1 MTASNNS
8 LTIVEQNMLIYPQN
22 ISGCKNVLLIDNQ
35 VKDPELFMSSAN
47 ADTLPII
54 YSSQSNKGE
63 LLTLLQTKFTSIERF
78 GIVFTNDFDPFT
90 TIFLDNQPFFHT
102 TDLIEPPEAPY
113 NNKSENVEF
122 IISTIKTFGVKNID
136 YLACD
141 TLNYPEWVDY
151 YKLITKETS
160 ITIGASNDKTGNIKY
175 GGDWIMESTSEDIEM
190 VYFNENIEYYK
201 YLLGLS
207 SNHTLILKTD
217 GTIYGCG
224 KNSNGQLGN
233 GVTINGSTS
242 ILSLMTAV
250 SGRTPKYISGGENHT
265 IVLMTDGTIYGCGL
279 NNYGQLGL
287 SAGNYDTSKNIL
299 TQMDLSG
306 AIIGGGVNKTPK
318 YIACGYNHTVV
329 LMTDGTIYG
338 CGRNINGQLGISA
351 GNRDT
356 SISILTQMD
365 LSGNVIGTGAG
376 KKTPKYI
383 AGGSVTIVLMTD
395 GTIYGCGLND
405 NEQLGLSAGNYDTSK
420 NILTQMDLSG
430 AIIGGGVNKTP
441 KYIACGVYHTIVLMT
456 DGTIYGCGYN
466 SYGQLGNGGYTATK
480 TLTLMTAVPNR
491 TPKYIAGGYYHT
503 VVLMTDGTIYGCGY
517 NTYGQLG
524 NGVTNSTST
533 LSLMTAVPNR
543 TPKYIAGGYNHTV
556 VLMTDGTIYGCG
568 RNINGQL
575 GNGTTNSSSILSPM
589 TANNNINSTSYIND
603 IVVGFD
609 VNNIN
614 YFPTKSDAL
623 AGTNAFVVDSVTY
636 TIGSDGPFGGYTSW
650 QIASNSTGTSL
661 QNLIYSNGDILNNN
675 NYYNLYPTEMC
686 FLQGSTILCLVDG
699 AEQYIPIEHL
709 VKGTLVKTSLNGYK
723 PVVLVGKGTIHN
735 LGNDERT
742 ENRLYKCPVAKY
754 PHLKDDLY
762 ITGCH
767 SILEFPITETQ
778 KEAIINQMGR
788 LFVTDA
794 KYRLMA
800 CIDERAEPWNS
811 KGEYTIWHIALENSD
826 ELMNYGIYAN
836 GGLLVETCSIWFLK
850 HKTNMAVVG

>member
-1 MTASNNS
+1 MTVSNNS
-8 LTIVEQNMLIYPQN
+8 LTIVEQNMLVYPQN

-54 YSSQSNKGE
+54 YSSQSSKSE
-63 LLTLLQTKFTSIERF
+63 LLTLLQTNFSAIERF
-78 GIVFTNDFDPFT
+78 GIVFTNDFGPFST
-90 TIFLDNQPFFHT
+90 NFLDNQPFFIT
-102 TDLIEPPEAPY
+102 TELIEPVEAPY

-122 IISTIKTFGVKNID
+122 IISIIKTFGVKNID

-141 TLNYPEWVDY
+141 TLNYPVWVDY

-190 VYFNENIEYYK
+190 VYFNESIEYYK
-201 YLLGLS
+201 YLLGGNS
-207 SNHTLILKTD
+207 SHTLILKTD

-224 KNSNGQLGN
+224 KNNYGQLGN
-233 GVTINGSTS
+233 GVTSNGSTKT
-242 ILSLMTAV
+242 LSLMTAV

-265 IVLMTDGTIYGCGL
+265 IVLMTDGTIYGCGY

-299 TQMDLSG
+299 TQMDLSTN
-306 AIIGGGVNKTPK
+306 IIGGGVNKTPK

-338 CGRNINGQLGISA
+338 CGRNTNGQLGISSD
-351 GNRDT
+351 NRDT

-365 LSGNVIGTGAG
+365 LSGAIIGTGAG

-383 AGGSVTIVLMTD
+383 AGGSDTIVLMTD

-405 NEQLGLSAGNYDTSK
+405 YGQLGLSAGNYDTSK
-420 NILTQMDLSG
+420 NILTQMDLSLNV
-430 AIIGGGVNKTP
+430 IGGGVNKTP
-441 KYIACGVYHTIVLMT
+441 KYIACGLYQTIVLMT

-466 SYGQLGNGGYTATK
+466 NYGQLGLSLGNRASTKTILTQMDLSGDVIGGGVNKTPKYIACGLYQTIVLMTDGTVYGCGRNDFGQLGNGGTNNSI
-480 TLTLMTAVPNR
+480 TLT
-491 TPKYIAGGYYHT
+491 
-503 VVLMTDGTIYGCGY
+503 
-517 NTYGQLG
+517 
-524 NGVTNSTST
+524 
-533 LSLMTAVPNR
+533 
-543 TPKYIAGGYNHTV
+543 
-556 VLMTDGTIYGCG
+556 
-568 RNINGQL
+568 
-575 GNGTTNSSSILSPM
+575 PM

-609 VNNIN
+609 DVNTIN
-614 YFPTKSDAL
+614 YFPTKSDAI
-623 AGTNAFVVDSVTY
+623 AGTNAFTGYSITY

-650 QIASNSTGTSL
+650 RIASNSTGTSS
-661 QNLIYSNGDILNNN
+661 QNVIYSNGDILNNN

-686 FLQGSTILCLVDG
+686 FLQGSTIICLVDG
-699 AEQYIPIEHL
+699 AEQYILIEHL
-709 VKGTLVKTSLNGYK
+709 VKGTLVKTSLHGYK

-735 LGNDERT
+735 PGNDERT
-742 ENRLYKCPVAKY
+742 ENRLYKCSVAKY
-754 PHLKDDLY
+754 PQLKDDLY

-767 SILEFPITETQ
+767 SILEFPITEKQ

-788 LFVTDA
+788 LFVTDL